1 MENSQMLDRIDLQLL
16 RLLQQ
21 DGRLS
26 TVELAQQV
34 GLSASPCA
42 RRLKRLEGEGHIQ
55 GYRAIL
61 AREKLGLGI
70 TVFVNVR
77 LSQHREALVEAFEQA
92 VSAMGELISCHT
104 VSGTYDYLLEVV
116 VPDLPAYEQWVRR
129 LQSLAMVNDINSHF
143 AIRAVKVMGPLPI

>member
-1 MENSQMLDRIDLQLL
+1 MLDRIDLHLL

-26 TVELAQQV
+26 TVELAEQV

-42 RRLKRLEGEGHIQ
+42 RRLRRLEGEGHIQ
-55 GYRAIL
+55 GYRAVL

-70 TVFVNVR
+70 TIFVNVR
-77 LSQHREALVEAFEQA
+77 LSQHKEPLVDAFEQA
-92 VSAMGELISCHT
+92 VAAMAEVISCHT
-104 VSGTYDYLLEVV
+104 VSGNYDYLLEVV
-116 VPDLPAYEQWVRR
+116 VPDLPAYEQWIRR
-129 LQSLAMVNDINSHF
+129 LQSQDMVTDISSHV

>member
-1 MENSQMLDRIDLQLL
+1 MLDRIDLYLL

-21 DGRLS
+21 DGRLT
-26 TVELAQQV
+26 TVELAERV

-42 RRLKRLEGEGHIQ
+42 RRLKRLEGEGHIR
-55 GYRAIL
+55 GYRAVL

-70 TVFVNVR
+70 TIFVNVR
-77 LSQHREALVEAFEQA
+77 LSQHREPLVEAFEQA
-92 VSAMGELISCHT
+92 VAAMVEVISCHT
-104 VSGTYDYLLEVV
+104 VSGNYDYLLEVV

-129 LQSLAMVNDINSHF
+129 LQSQDMVNDISSHF

>member
-1 MENSQMLDRIDLQLL
+1 MLDRIDLHLL

-26 TVELAQQV
+26 TVELAEQV

-42 RRLKRLEGEGHIQ
+42 RRLRRLEGEGHIQ
-55 GYRAIL
+55 GYRAVL

-70 TVFVNVR
+70 TIFVNVR
-77 LSQHREALVEAFEQA
+77 LSQHKEPLVDAFEQA
-92 VSAMGELISCHT
+92 VAAMAEVINCHT
-104 VSGTYDYLLEVV
+104 VSGNYDYLLEVV
-116 VPDLPAYEQWVRR
+116 VPDLPAYEQWIRR
-129 LQSLAMVNDINSHF
+129 LQSQDMVNDISCHF